1 MELISSST
9 IGNSALCITLISILL
24 FFFLTTTTPSFPDYP
39 SSRFPAT
46 PNRSLLDDSNAT
58 TTLNN
63 SSRAN
68 SESSCF
74 SARSRDYGVI
84 NYFSLHFCIFNQNL
98 FLSIPFLSLLILLHF
113 YILIKTAQTHF
124 STVTTKLADRLNL
137 SPSMAAVTLLALGN
151 GAPDVF
157 ASVAALRG
165 GQYRTGFGAILSA
178 GTFVSAFVVG
188 FVAIYAAPFPVDAA
202 SFVRDVLF
210 YLIAASFLFYVYLS
224 GEIFVWQAIGFVG
237 FYIFFVGFV
246 FWMDFGTNV
255 EKGKII
261 SEEEKDLLRV
271 KDCEIGD
278 PLESYKAEKEHI
290 FSGIFRLYGTISRT
304 WETPVSVLLKLTIPK
319 TCPSEWSRFY
329 RSANIVFCPLA
340 LLYTCNSFVPL
351 NHPVSFLFPNTHLPL
366 WLVVLFMTSSLAFL
380 HFTVEKQPP
389 KTEQMPV
396 IVVAFIMSVFWIS
409 TVAGELL
416 NCLAALGTLL
426 KLPPALLGLT
436 VLAWGNSVG
445 DLVADVAVAKA
456 GRPAMAMAGC
466 FAGPMF
472 NMLVG
477 LGSALVIQTAD
488 VYPNAYELGFH
499 IGIVIAFV
507 FLLLSLMGSLLVIT
521 WSRFRVPRFWG
532 ICLVG
537 LYVVF
542 TFVSLIIARFS
553 T

>member
-1 MELISSST
+1 MELISSSST
-9 IGNSALCITLISILL
+9 FLNSSLCITLISIIV
-24 FFFLTTTTPSFPDYP
+24 FFIFLTSTTTTPTFSVHRNRYLLDESNNFTTQSSISDSKPSCS
-39 SSRFPAT
+39 SSRSHD
-46 PNRSLLDDSNAT
+46 N
-58 TTLNN
+58 
-63 SSRAN
+63 
-68 SESSCF
+68 
-74 SARSRDYGVI
+74 GVI
-84 NYFSLHFCIFNQNL
+84 DYFSLHFCVFNENL
-98 FLSIPFLSLLILLHF
+98 LISITSLSLLILLHF

-178 GTFVSAFVVG
+178 GTFVSALVVG
-188 FVAIYAAPFPVDAA
+188 FVAIYAAPFPVDA
-202 SFVRDVLF
+202 SCFVRDVLF
-210 YLIAASFLFYVYLS
+210 YIVAASSLFYVYLS

-237 FYIFFVGFV
+237 FYVFFVCFV
-246 FWMDFGTNV
+246 FWMDFGVNV
-255 EKGKII
+255 EKGRVFI
-261 SEEEKDLLRV
+261 SEEEKDLLRG
-271 KDCEIGD
+271 KDCEVGD
-278 PLESYKAEKEHI
+278 NFESYKSEKEHR
-290 FSGIFRLYGTISRT
+290 FSRIFRVYGKISKM
-304 WETPVSVLLKLTIPK
+304 WETPVTVLLMLTIPK
-319 TCPSEWSRFY
+319 TSPSEWSRFY
-329 RSANIVFCPLA
+329 RSANIVCCPLA
-340 LLYTCNSFVPL
+340 LLYACNSFVPL
-351 NHPVSFLFPNTHLPL
+351 NHPISFLFPNTHLPL
-366 WLVVLFMTSSLAFL
+366 WLVVLFMTFSLAFL
-380 HFTVEKQPP
+380 HYTIEKQPP

-396 IVVAFIMSVFWIS
+396 ILIAFVMSVFWIS
-409 TVAGELL
+409 TIAGELL

-477 LGSALVIQTAD
+477 LGSALVIQTTN
-488 VYPNAYELGFH
+488 VYPKAYELGFH
-499 IGIVIAFV
+499 VGIVMAFV

-542 TFVSLIIARFS
+542 TFVSLIIAKFS
-553 T
+553 S

>member
-9 IGNSALCITLISILL
+9 IGNSALCLALISILL
-24 FFFLTTTTPSFPDYP
+24 FFFLTTTTPTFPDH
-39 SSRFPAT
+39 SSRFPVS
-46 PNRSLLDDSNAT
+46 PNRSLLGDPS
-58 TTLNN
+58 LNHT
-63 SSRAN
+63 SIAD
-68 SESSCF
+68 SESSCLY
-74 SARSRDYGVI
+74 ARSHDNGVI
-84 NYFSLHFCIFNQNL
+84 NYFSLHFCIFNENL
-98 FLSIPFLSLLILLHF
+98 FLSIPVLSLLILLHF

-271 KDCEIGD
+271 NDCEIGV
-278 PLESYKAEKEHI
+278 PLESYKAEKEHR
-290 FSGIFRLYGTISRT
+290 FSGISRLYGTISRM
-304 WETPVSVLLKLTIPK
+304 WETPVSVLLMLTIPK
-319 TCPSEWSRFY
+319 TSPSEWSRFY

-351 NHPVSFLFPNTHLPL
+351 DHPISFLFPNTHLPL

-380 HFTVEKQPP
+380 HFTIEKQPP

-396 IVVAFIMSVFWIS
+396 IVVAFVMSVFWIS
-409 TVAGELL
+409 TIAGELL
-416 NCLAALGTLL
+416 SCLAALGTLL
-426 KLPPALLGLT
+426 KLPPAILGLT

-477 LGSALVIQTAD
+477 LGTALVMQTAN

-499 IGIVIAFV
+499 VGIVIAFV

-521 WSRFRVPRFWG
+521 WSRFRVPRLWG

-542 TFVSLIIARFS
+542 TFVSLIIATFS

>member
-1 MELISSST
+1 MASWKLISSTT
-9 IGNSALCITLISILL
+9 IKNTSLSLTLISTLL
-24 FFFLTTTTPSFPDYP
+24 FFLFLTPTPP
-39 SSRFPAT
+39 SPT
-46 PNRSLLDDSNAT
+46 PNRSLLSISNNLPT
-58 TTLNN
+58 TSTTSCHHHNN
-63 SSRAN
+63 N
-68 SESSCF
+68 Q
-74 SARSRDYGVI
+74 
-84 NYFSLHFCIFNQNL
+84 NYYFTLHFCIFNQNNL
-98 FLSIPFLSLLILLHF
+98 FTIPTLSLLILLHF
-113 YILIKTAQTHF
+113 YILITTAQSHF
-124 STVTTKLADRLNL
+124 STVTTKLADRLRL

-157 ASVAALRG
+157 ASVAALRA

-188 FVAIYAAPFPVDAA
+188 FVAIHAAPFSVDAA
-202 SFVRDVLF
+202 SFVRDVVF
-210 YLIAASFLFYVYLS
+210 YLVGASFLFCVYLS
-224 GEIFVWQAIGFVG
+224 GEIFVWQAVGFVG
-237 FYIFFVGFV
+237 FYVFFVGFV
-246 FWMDFGTNV
+246 FWMDFGSVV
-255 EKGKII
+255 EVRGKVVGI

-271 KDCEIGD
+271 SNDCEIGGG
-278 PLESYKAEKEHI
+278 ESFKGEKEGR
-290 FSGIFRLYGTISRT
+290 FSGIFRLYGKISRM
-304 WETPVSVLLKLTIPK
+304 WETPVSVLLLLTIPK
-319 TCPSEWSRFY
+319 TSPSEWSRFY

-340 LLYTCNSFVPL
+340 LLYACNSFVPL
-351 NHPVSFLFPNTHLPL
+351 NHPISFLFPNTHLPL

-380 HFTVEKQPP
+380 HFTIEKQPP

-409 TVAGELL
+409 TIAGELL

-426 KLPPALLGLT
+426 ELPPALLGLT

-477 LGSALVIQTAD
+477 LGTALVMQTAN
-488 VYPNAYELGFH
+488 VYPNAYQLGFH
-499 IGIVIAFV
+499 VGIVIAFV

-532 ICLVG
+532 VCLVG

-542 TFVSLIIARFS
+542 TFVSLLIATFS

>member
-9 IGNSALCITLISILL
+9 IKNTFLCITLISTFI
-24 FFFLTTTTPSFPDYP
+24 FFLTPTTPTSPLHL
-39 SSRFPAT
+39 STT
-46 PNRSLLDDSNAT
+46 PNRSLLGDSNLAT
-58 TTLNN
+58 TVNHTSSCL
-63 SSRAN
+63 SSRSHTNA
-68 SESSCF
+68 SSI
-74 SARSRDYGVI
+74 I
-84 NYFSLHFCIFNQNL
+84 NYLSLQFCLFNQNL
-98 FLSIPFLSLLILLHF
+98 LLTIPSLSLLILLHF

-157 ASVAALRG
+157 ASAAALRG

-188 FVAIYAAPFPVDAA
+188 FVAIHAAPFSVDAA
-202 SFVRDVLF
+202 SFVRDVMF
-210 YLIAASFLFYVYLS
+210 YLVGVSFLFYVYLS
-224 GEIFVWQAIGFVG
+224 GEIFVWQAVGFVG
-237 FYIFFVGFV
+237 FYVFFVGFV
-246 FWMDFGTNV
+246 FWMDFGSHVV
-255 EKGKII
+255 EKGKVI
-261 SEEEKDLLRV
+261 SEEEKDFLRV
-271 KDCEIGD
+271 EIGGGS
-278 PLESYKAEKEHI
+278 LESFKAEKEHR
-290 FSGIFRLYGTISRT
+290 FSRILRLYGRISRM
-304 WETPVSVLLKLTIPK
+304 WETPVSVLLLLTIPK
-319 TCPSEWSRFY
+319 TSPSEWSRFY

-340 LLYTCNSFVPL
+340 LLYACNSFVPL
-351 NHPVSFLFPNTHLPL
+351 NHPISFLFPNTHLPL

-380 HFTVEKQPP
+380 HFTIERQPP
-389 KTEQMPV
+389 KTEQMLV
-396 IVVAFIMSVFWIS
+396 IVVAFVMSVFWIS

-426 KLPPALLGLT
+426 ELPPAILGLT

-477 LGSALVIQTAD
+477 LGTALVMQTAN

-499 IGIVIAFV
+499 VGIVIAFV

-532 ICLVG
+532 VCLVG

-542 TFVSLIIARFS
+542 TFVSLIIATFS

>member
-9 IGNSALCITLISILL
+9 ITNSALCLTLISTLT
-24 FFFLTTTTPSFPDYP
+24 FFLLLLHTPPTHP
-39 SSRFPAT
+39 HH
-46 PNRSLLDDSNAT
+46 RSLLST
-58 TTLNN
+58 SSCL
-63 SSRAN
+63 SSRSHAN
-68 SESSCF
+68 
-74 SARSRDYGVI
+74 AYL
-84 NYFSLHFCIFNQNL
+84 SLHFCVFNQNL
-98 FLSIPFLSLLILLHF
+98 LLTIPSLSLLILLHF
-113 YILIKTAQTHF
+113 YILITTAHSHF
-124 STVTTKLADRLNL
+124 SSVTTKLADRLSL

-157 ASVAALRG
+157 ASAAALRG

-188 FVAIYAAPFPVDAA
+188 FVAIHAAPFQVDAA
-202 SFVRDVLF
+202 SFVRDVMF
-210 YLIAASFLFYVYLS
+210 YLVGASFLFYVYLS
-224 GEIFVWQAIGFVG
+224 GEIFVWQAVGFVG
-237 FYIFFVGFV
+237 FYVFFVGFV
-246 FWMDFGTNV
+246 FWMDFGSGGGV
-255 EKGKII
+255 EKGKVVV
-261 SEEEKDLLRV
+261 SEEEKDFLRV
-271 KDCEIGD
+271 EIG
-278 PLESYKAEKEHI
+278 ESFKAEKEHR
-290 FSGIFRLYGTISRT
+290 FSRVLRLYGKISRM
-304 WETPVSVLLKLTIPK
+304 WETPVSVLLLLTIPK
-319 TCPSEWSRFY
+319 TSPSEWSRFY

-340 LLYTCNSFVPL
+340 LLYACNSFVPL
-351 NHPVSFLFPNTHLPL
+351 NHPISFLFPNTHLPL

-380 HFTVEKQPP
+380 HFTIEKHPP
-389 KTEQMPV
+389 KTEQMHV
-396 IVVAFIMSVFWIS
+396 IIVAFVMSVFWIS
-409 TVAGELL
+409 TIAGELL

-426 KLPPALLGLT
+426 ELPPALLGLT

-477 LGSALVIQTAD
+477 LGTALVMQTAN

-499 IGIVIAFV
+499 VGIVIAFV

-532 ICLVG
+532 VCLVG

-542 TFVSLIIARFS
+542 TFVSLIIATFS

>member
-9 IGNSALCITLISILL
+9 IKNSALCLTLIISTLTFFLL
-24 FFFLTTTTPSFPDYP
+24 LTTTPTTTP
-39 SSRFPAT
+39 T
-46 PNRSLLDDSNAT
+46 HHHRSLLA
-58 TTLNN
+58 
-63 SSRAN
+63 AN
-68 SESSCF
+68 HTSSCI
-74 SARSRDYGVI
+74 SSQSHENAYI
-84 NYFSLHFCIFNQNL
+84 SLHYCIFNQNL
-98 FLSIPFLSLLILLHF
+98 LVTIPTLSLLILLHF
-113 YILIKTAQTHF
+113 YILITTAQSHF
-124 STVTTKLADRLNL
+124 SLVTTKLADRLRL

-157 ASVAALRG
+157 ASAAALRR

-188 FVAIYAAPFPVDAA
+188 FVAIHAAPFSVDAA
-202 SFVRDVLF
+202 SFVRDVMF
-210 YLIAASFLFYVYLS
+210 YLVGASFLFYVYLS
-224 GEIFVWQAIGFVG
+224 GEIFVWQAVGFVG
-237 FYIFFVGFV
+237 FYVFFVGFV
-246 FWMDFGTNV
+246 FWIDFGSGVGV
-255 EKGKII
+255 EKGKVVVV
-261 SEEEKDLLRV
+261 SEEDKDFLRV
-271 KDCEIGD
+271 DIGVGGG
-278 PLESYKAEKEHI
+278 ESFKAEKEHR
-290 FSGIFRLYGTISRT
+290 FSGVLRLYGRISRM
-304 WETPVSVLLKLTIPK
+304 WETPVSVILLLTIPK
-319 TCPSEWSRFY
+319 TSPSEWSRFY

-340 LLYTCNSFVPL
+340 LLYACNSFVPL
-351 NHPVSFLFPNTHLPL
+351 NHPISFLFPNTHLPL

-396 IVVAFIMSVFWIS
+396 IIVAFVMSVFWIS
-409 TVAGELL
+409 TIAGELL

-426 KLPPALLGLT
+426 ELPPALLGLT

-477 LGSALVIQTAD
+477 LGTALVVQTAN
-488 VYPNAYELGFH
+488 VYPNAYQLGFH
-499 IGIVIAFV
+499 VGIVIAFV

-542 TFVSLIIARFS
+542 TFVSLIIATFS
-553 T
+553 S